1 MKTIY
6 KYKLDVNDSQIVIL
20 PKGAII
26 LSIQTQHNMPV
37 LWAEVDPAA
46 SKEAVMIE
54 MFGTGHPIP
63 ESEGRHYISTF
74 QMNSGDLVFHAYEY
88 TGEINDRNQV

>member
-6 KYKLDVNDSQIVIL
+6 KYKLEVADRQIVDL
-20 PKGAII
+20 PTDAVI

-37 LWAEVDPAA
+37 LWAEVDTNSPT
-46 SKEAVMIE
+46 KPIIIE
-54 MFGTGHPIP
+54 MFGTSH
-63 ESEGRHYISTF
+63 ELREGMGTSRQYIATF

-88 TGEINDRNQV
+88 TGV